1 MAQEDHWLPGFNFNV
16 EEWDEKGLHYETPA
30 GGVLFS
36 LITPKHRISNQS
48 AFPRRAYGA

>member
-1 MAQEDHWLPGFNFNV
+1 MAYENHWLPGFNFNV
-16 EEWDEKGLHYETPA
+16 EEWDAKGLHCENA
-30 GGVLFS
+30 RSGALFS